1 MKRGTCRHG
10 LAQRRCLPGAALAL
24 TIGVVA
30 AAPSVAG
37 TANSANAPESSQV
50 RAVRQQVINADLS
63 PKPLY
68 PTRLSEK
75 LACCGATFTRR
86 HGGRFY
92 VLFTKPKGEAP
103 PSGYRRLADYS
114 RTGKDG
120 LRKFKKLARAQ
131 GHPIHRLRINGWKV
145 FYAKTDI
152 VFYFAW
158 HAQGYT
164 YATTSH
170 YLGGMKPHD
179 LRTLVASA
187 RQVPSTSGIHRGELQ
202 ASRTP
207 VYVRASA
214 AGDERFKVHPRTL
227 QIVATGQFRKLNWRD
242 WGSGRTSSPGRY
254 VYSAGGGNIKR
265 SRGNVRLSRIR
276 QCDGRDVYTRLRW
289 RARGV
294 ENGRWL
300 SGQFYP
306 SDCSVT
312 A

>member
-1 MKRGTCRHG
+1 MPTSAQNRSIRRDFQRNS
-10 LAQRRCLPGAALAL
+10 LA
-24 TIGVVA
+24 VA
-30 AAPSVAG
+30 PLSRAG
-37 TANSANAPESSQV
+37 TVDGSTCCSRSP
-50 RAVRQQVINADLS
+50 RARHRPAVIAVL
-63 PKPLY
+63 
-68 PTRLSEK
+68 PT
-75 LACCGATFTRR
+75 TR
-86 HGGRFY
+86 GR
-92 VLFTKPKGEAP
+92 A
-103 PSGYRRLADYS
+103 
-114 RTGKDG
+114 RTGFG
-120 LRKFKKLARAQ
+120 SSKKLARAQ